1 MRLEYFHSKTYIS
14 ICPGCDGI
22 GHGLDSFFQ
31 VTSCNAC
38 MGRGWVSIQV
48 YKSFEPRYR
57 DYGWLWDWVQEN
69 RHDDHDMGAT
79 VQEPEDDG

>member
-1 MRLEYFHSKTYIS
+1 
-14 ICPGCDGI
+14 
-22 GHGLDSFFQ
+22 
-31 VTSCNAC
+31 

-69 RHDDHDMGAT
+69 RDVHHDMGAT